1 MQRDDQKC
9 DVFKSAK
16 RIVKTNQDVIGE
28 QYIRYG
34 DGVLSLSDDSK
45 KIDWKSYEKLLNAEF
60 AWDRIVVWD
69 SLTQS
74 LLVINGP
81 RHIQLVV
88 YFVWK
93 TCTEI
98 QSVRWMLLGTVQ
110 AAGGGDYL
118 ERRNYTGPKLTDQ
131 ILKKAE
137 RIIEKLI
144 Q

>member
-1 MQRDDQKC
+1 M
-9 DVFKSAK
+9 
-16 RIVKTNQDVIGE
+16 
-28 QYIRYG
+28 
-34 DGVLSLSDDSK
+34 
-45 KIDWKSYEKLLNAEF
+45 
-60 AWDRIVVWD
+60 WD

-98 QSVRWMLLGTVQ
+98 QSVRLMLLGTVQ